1 MGPLVAPRSPAQLTE
16 PRSRRP
22 RPPCILASEPPQE
35 RIGVA
40 KSCLRT
46 QNPWAQP
53 SPTFSTSEHTWPVNI
68 IPPTTLWLGLEHSAT
83 LEQILRVS
91 HKKRMSGPSFHF
103 PVPWGTQISWHIF
116 IQQRENGRYLARG
129 YVRATWLPKRVDTH
143 HRTSPSLWKKKNE
156 YLYYPSLWTLIFH
169 EELQEKIPGTALS
182 IEEGVQER
190 PGWSLPHPSRSLW
203 SWLCFKTDSTHSFL
217 TSLYSFIH
225 NDSSSSGL
233 SNLQHGN
240 LSAAV
245 KATDLLILVQQ
256 RGSSVSS
263 QSSNK
268 DPSLQSSW
276 TIVDIIITSEPEE
289 FYIPIDLGLN

>member
-1 MGPLVAPRSPAQLTE
+1 MEPSPAHRAKDPASKT
-16 PRSRRP
+16 PMH
-22 RPPCILASEPPQE
+22 PCLRAPTRTDRCGKELFEDSEPLSPA
-35 RIGVA
+35 ISYLLHIWTHVTSKHHPSHYFVA
-40 KSCLRT
+40 
-46 QNPWAQP
+46 
-53 SPTFSTSEHTWPVNI
+53 
-68 IPPTTLWLGLEHSAT
+68 GLEHSAT

-103 PVPWGTQISWHIF
+103 PVPWGMQISWHIF

-129 YVRATWLPKRVDTH
+129 CVRAMWLPKRVDTH
-143 HRTSPSLWKKKNE
+143 HRTSPSLLKKNK

-182 IEEGVQER
+182 IEESVQER
-190 PGWSLPHPSRSLW
+190 PGWSLPHLCRSLW
-203 SWLCFKTDSTHSFL
+203 SWLCFKTDSTYSFL
-217 TSLYSFIH
+217 TPLYSFIP

-245 KATDLLILVQQ
+245 KATDFLILVQQ
-256 RGSSVSS
+256 RGSSFPP

-268 DPSLQSSW
+268 DPSLKSSW
-276 TIVDIIITSEPEE
+276 TIVDIIVTSEPEE
-289 FYIPIDLGLN
+289 FYVPIDLGLD